1 MRGGGEQLSAARRDA
16 PAVRKQLTGVL
27 EQDDAVA
34 QKAPALLRMRG
45 EDMRSISVERIGR
58 RARRDMS
65 ARAQRVGYL
74 SVGEHFLFL

>member
-1 MRGGGEQLSAARRDA
+1 MRRGGEQLGAPRRDA
-16 PAVRKQLTGVL
+16 PAVRKELAGVL
-27 EQDDAVA
+27 EEDDAVA

-45 EDMRSISVERIGR
+45 EDVRGIAVERIGR
-58 RARRDMS
+58 RARRDVS